1 MFKTVKFN
9 VQVVWLPLLHVQ
21 IFMMSYFFLWTCL
34 ADSRT
39 ETKSTAKH
47 DIHTDDFEAG
57 KKNSDIKQKHM
68 QIYAT
73 AAQILAKV
81 RTATK

>member
-1 MFKTVKFN
+1 M
-9 VQVVWLPLLHVQ
+9 
-21 IFMMSYFFLWTCL
+21 

-68 QIYAT
+68 QINAT
-73 AAQILAKV
+73 AAQILKKV

>member
-1 MFKTVKFN
+1 MASLASCIDFYDV
-9 VQVVWLPLLHVQ
+9 
-21 IFMMSYFFLWTCL
+21 IFLLWTCL

-57 KKNSDIKQKHM
+57 KKIK
-68 QIYAT
+68 Y
-73 AAQILAKV
+73 
-81 RTATK
+81 